1 MHLRI
6 FVSTRINMKKLILML
21 GLIAPWMA
29 FADYVH
35 YTIRHVGSFDYWDG
49 EDGSH
54 LTGQWLGNIYD
65 LTGYDANGNRLTGEG
80 MMVFGHLDV
89 HIKCAD

>member
-1 MHLRI
+1 
-6 FVSTRINMKKLILML
+6 MKKLILML

-49 EDGSH
+49 DDGSH

-89 HIKCAD
+89 QIKYAD